1 MSTPADQRRERMVT
15 LWGLTLDAFKARLE
29 ADADGNLSASY
40 METICGFLNS
50 SGISAETQEEARE
63 AVADLA
69 MEKLAADIR
78 LATEDVNAEPPEP
91 PTPKPA
97 EAVAPLERPFDTPPA
112 PRA

>member
-1 MSTPADQRRERMVT
+1 MTTPADERRERMIALWNDT
-15 LWGLTLDAFKARLE
+15 LSAFRSRLE

-69 MEKLAADIR
+69 MEKLAEDIR
-78 LATEDVNAEPPEP
+78 LATEDVNAEPEP
-91 PTPKPA
+91 PTPEPA
-97 EAVAPLERPFDTPPA
+97 EAVAPLDRAFDPPPP
-112 PRA
+112 PRS

>member
-1 MSTPADQRRERMVT
+1 MATPADQRRERMVQ
-15 LWGLTLDAFKARLE
+15 LWGLTLDSFKARLE

-63 AVADLA
+63 AVADLQ
-69 MEKLAADIR
+69 MQKLAEDIR
-78 LATEDVNAEPPEP
+78 LATEDVNTEPAP
-91 PTPKPA
+91 PAGKPA
-97 EAVAPLERPFDTPPA
+97 VAVVAPLERPFDTPPA